1 MMIPDMNTTSTLS
14 RIQENYCGTREL
26 RRFAHVPQ
34 RENITQDAQKG
45 CPARPQRAKR
55 ERSLG
60 NGASWRAGVWAG
72 EKGGFFSI
80 LLTERETVMEREQ
93 AGDRDGGGGGRFFQR
108 RRPCRFCIDKGS
120 IDFKDVGLLRN
131 FLTERGRIVPRRI
144 SGNCMRHQRELT
156 AAVKRARHIALISF
170 AEER

>member
-1 MMIPDMNTTSTLS
+1 
-14 RIQENYCGTREL
+14 
-26 RRFAHVPQ
+26 
-34 RENITQDAQKG
+34 
-45 CPARPQRAKR
+45 
-55 ERSLG
+55 
-60 NGASWRAGVWAG
+60 
-72 EKGGFFSI
+72 
-80 LLTERETVMEREQ
+80 MEREQ
-93 AGDRDGGGGGRFFQR
+93 QGGDREGGGGRFFQR
-108 RRPCRFCIDKGS
+108 KRPCRFCIDKGS

>member
-1 MMIPDMNTTSTLS
+1 MEGLRRRRMMIPGMNTTSTS
-14 RIQENYCGTREL
+14 NKVG
-26 RRFAHVPQ
+26 
-34 RENITQDAQKG
+34 
-45 CPARPQRAKR
+45 
-55 ERSLG
+55 
-60 NGASWRAGVWAG
+60 
-72 EKGGFFSI
+72 
-80 LLTERETVMEREQ
+80 ETVMEREQ
-93 AGDRDGGGGGRFFQR
+93 SGDRDGGGGGRFFQR

-156 AAVKRARHIALISF
+156 SAVKRARHIALISF

>member
-1 MMIPDMNTTSTLS
+1 MNKAETETAGWWTVFPTS
-14 RIQENYCGTREL
+14 
-26 RRFAHVPQ
+26 
-34 RENITQDAQKG
+34 
-45 CPARPQRAKR
+45 
-55 ERSLG
+55 
-60 NGASWRAGVWAG
+60 AGLV
-72 EKGGFFSI
+72 
-80 LLTERETVMEREQ
+80 
-93 AGDRDGGGGGRFFQR
+93 
-108 RRPCRFCIDKGS
+108 RFCIDKGS